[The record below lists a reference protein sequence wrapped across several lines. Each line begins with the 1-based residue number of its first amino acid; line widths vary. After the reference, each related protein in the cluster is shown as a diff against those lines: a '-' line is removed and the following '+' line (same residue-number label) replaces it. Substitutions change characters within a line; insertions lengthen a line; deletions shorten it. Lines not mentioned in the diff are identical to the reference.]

1 MEFLFMINNS
11 KTKTTQF
18 IVISFV
24 VILTILLAGCITA
37 QPVVPPD
44 LQATQTSN
52 LTAVIATPLP
62 EEILKSSE
70 LTNGVVMVG
79 VVLVLIIVGGTFLG
93 IRRLRLE

>member
-1 MEFLFMINNS
+1 MINNN
-11 KTKTTQF
+11 KAKMTLF
-18 IVISFV
+18 FV
-24 VILTILLAGCITA
+24 LSLLAIFTITLAGCLTA
-37 QPVVPPD
+37 QPVVSLD
-44 LQATQTSN
+44 VQATQISY